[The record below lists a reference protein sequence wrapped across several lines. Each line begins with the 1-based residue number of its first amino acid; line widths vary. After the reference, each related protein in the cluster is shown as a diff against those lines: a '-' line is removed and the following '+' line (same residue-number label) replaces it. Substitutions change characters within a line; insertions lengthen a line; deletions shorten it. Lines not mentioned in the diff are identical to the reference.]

1 VRDYWPLCPV
11 STRLFANGE
20 ETFECRDCH
29 SLRDSLVCAGV
40 GVTSP
45 RFPLELARW
54 SATWQSSRL
63 LARCDMVIGVSR
75 YVRDELALSGRIPG
89 DKLVDI
95 PNLVD
100 LSSVARALQGPWPL
114 SDISPEEPFLLFV
127 GKWDTNKGAHLLPE
141 VVARSG
147 VRMPVVL
154 AGNGPL
160 ESKLREDAAALSLDF
175 RFVPWLDN
183 DAVLRLMGAS
193 RVLVFPSAW
202 QEPLSRVLLEG
213 CAAGAAIA
221 AMNTGGTVDII
232 VNGESGW
239 LATDAKRL
247 AEGVRAVATDDALNA
262 SLRLG
267 ARKKAETTFAAPVVS
282 AQVEDL
288 YLMLLEQAEKA

>member
-1 VRDYWPLCPV
+1 
-11 STRLFANGE
+11 
-20 ETFECRDCH
+20 
-29 SLRDSLVCAGV
+29 VCAGV

-54 SATWQSSRL
+54 FATWQSSRL

-75 YVRDELALSGRIPG
+75 YVRDQLALSGRIPV
-89 DKLVDI
+89 DRLVDI